1 MKIKFSI
8 LTIILFFSFQTIF
21 AQTEKRIAAIRA
33 EVAAINKGAAK
44 YTKTT
49 KSVENISLEGTEA
62 TYYHLAKNL
71 RKITAEM
78 FGETYKATGEF
89 YYADGELIF
98 AFRKHNQYDTQIG
111 MDKPPKVVRSE
122 EQRFYFANGKLIRLL
137 VGKKEL
143 KLSDER
149 YAELKDDIVD
159 NSSKLKGSF

>member
-8 LTIILFFSFQTIF
+8 LPIVLLFSFQTIF

-33 EVAAINKGAAK
+33 EVAAIEKGAAK
-44 YTKTT
+44 YTKKT
-49 KSVENISLEGTEA
+49 KNLEDISLEGTEA
-62 TYYHLAKNL
+62 TYLSSGGNL
-71 RKITAEM
+71 MKIASKM
-78 FGETYKATGEF
+78 YGETFNSTGEF
-89 YYADGELIF
+89 YYRDGQLIF
-98 AFRKHNQYDTQIG
+98 AFLKHNKYDTQIG

-143 KLSDER
+143 KSSDER